1 MFVQA
6 STPSLFLCSKTVRS
20 ARLFFLKSVVTPSSS
35 ANFNYPPSFLF
46 AERRKGKS
54 TDEIEGR
61 KRYISTNILFDRE
74 GRHCS
79 ADSESV
85 SLRQTCE
92 HWQVQSVSDT
102 HTGRPRGSAFLVWE
116 TQRTKKTT
124 TTTGDLSIDD
134 LLLTCFAWLP
144 GRSVAP
150 PPVSVR
156 PFQAVFPPAFG
167 GGGLA
172 ASELLLL
179 NACLLAFFSHAA
191 FAIPAASTFGPGHGV
206 WNWGIGGGG
215 LANSKLLYGHCGI
228 GSRGADFRIPMPLR
242 LLSGV

>member
-20 ARLFFLKSVVTPSSS
+20 TRLFFLKSVVTPSSS

-102 HTGRPRGSAFLVWE
+102 HTGRPTRISFPCLGNA
-116 TQRTKKTT
+116 TDKKNHHHHWR
-124 TTTGDLSIDD
+124 SIYRRPIAY
-134 LLLTCFAWLP
+134 LLCLAAW
-144 GRSVAP
+144 
-150 PPVSVR
+150 
-156 PFQAVFPPAFG
+156 PFGCPPARQCP
-167 GGGLA
+167 
-172 ASELLLL
+172 SV
-179 NACLLAFFSHAA
+179 
-191 FAIPAASTFGPGHGV
+191 PGSLPPSIR
-206 WNWGIGGGG
+206 W
-215 LANSKLLYGHCGI
+215 
-228 GSRGADFRIPMPLR
+228 RR
-242 LLSGV
+242 LGRRRPSFCC